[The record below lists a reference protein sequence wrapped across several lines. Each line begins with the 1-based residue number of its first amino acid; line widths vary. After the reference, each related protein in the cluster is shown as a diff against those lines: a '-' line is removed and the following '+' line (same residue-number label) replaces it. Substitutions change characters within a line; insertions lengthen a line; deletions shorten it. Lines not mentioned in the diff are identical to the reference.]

1 MTDGTISQEDY
12 LVKAKKLVV
21 ELEAGNEDNVQLILE
36 ELVSNREKKMF
47 NELGKLTREFH
58 DALMR
63 FRLDSKIADL
73 TESDIPDARERLR
86 HVITMTSDAADK
98 TLSAVETS
106 IPLCEKIVSEAA
118 VLKEEWAQFQADE
131 LDEADF
137 KDLSVKVA
145 DFLSDSAH
153 DTDTIKDHLNS
164 VLMAQ
169 SFQDLT
175 GQIITKVIN
184 LVDEVEDNLVNL
196 VNLSCD
202 AIADSSNREQKDE
215 SARDKLAGPVVPG
228 VVTKDTVSN
237 QDEVDDLLSS
247 LGF

>member
-1 MTDGTISQEDY
+1 MTDGTITQEDY

-86 HVITMTSDAADK
+86 HVISMTSESAEK

-106 IPLCEKIVSEAA
+106 IPLCDKLSSEAEL
-118 VLKEEWAQFQADE
+118 LKNEWAQFMTDE
-131 LDEADF
+131 LDANDVD
-137 KDLSVKVA
+137 DLKVKVSE
-145 DFLSDSAH
+145 FLSETSS
-153 DTDTIKDHLNS
+153 DTRVVKDHLNV

-184 LVDEVEDNLVNL
+184 LVDEVEENLVNL
-196 VNLSCD
+196 VKLSCD
-202 AIADSSNREQKDE
+202 TIADSSQRDDKEE

-228 VVTKDTVSN
+228 VVTKDTVSD